1 MFVPDVAAGRLLQL
15 FKFPRLQAF
24 REQSLMNV
32 FRGVTPGLANDDAVA
47 LLVPFEHRARPDAK
61 LAPDLSRNRDLT
73 LRGKL

>member
-1 MFVPDVAAGRLLQL
+1 MLVPDVAVDRLLQL
-15 FKFPRLQAF
+15 FELPRLRWS

-47 LLVPFEHRARPDAK
+47 LLVPFEYRARPDAQ